1 MTSLWRA
8 PRAPMP
14 SDDPVERCDDVVVGA
29 GITGLVTALLL
40 ARAGREVVVLEARD
54 LGAVTTGHSTAKVSL
69 LQGTRYSQLLRR
81 QSEEVVAGYVA
92 GNREGRDWLL
102 RYCEEHD
109 VPHQVRLAV
118 TYAADPGRGLDLA
131 RAELEAASRL
141 GLPVRWTEDLPVP
154 FEHAGG
160 VVLDDQA
167 QLDPMDLLGA
177 LVEDLRA
184 HGGRVVTGARVTGMG
199 QSLRPVVR
207 HTRGAT
213 RCDQVVLA
221 TGTPVLDRGGYF
233 AKLSASRSYALAF
246 DHPTPP
252 ELMLISAGGPTRSVR
267 DAPGPRLLVG
277 GESHPVGRSRSE
289 RGHVDRLREWTAT
302 HFPDAVETHAWSAQD
317 YRSHDGFPFV
327 GAMPRGLGHVHVATG
342 FDKWGMTNGVAA
354 ALDISASILGGQM
367 PWSRPIHRR
376 ISRPQAVASLVGINA
391 RVAMG
396 IVTGAA
402 EVVLHPLRPGSPAE
416 GAGEVGRAGAVP
428 VARSTVDGR
437 TCAVSA
443 LCTHLGGVVEWND
456 AEQSWDCPLHGSR
469 FTATGEV
476 LEGPAAR
483 DLPQRPVRRT
493 RGVVP

>member
-8 PRAPMP
+8 PRGPAS
-14 SDDPVERCDDVVVGA
+14 SDEPVERCDDVVVGA

-40 ARAGREVVVLEARD
+40 ARAGRDVVVLEARD
-54 LGAVTTGHSTAKVSL
+54 AGAVTTGHSTAKISL
-69 LQGTRYSQLLRR
+69 LQGTRYSQLLRH
-81 QSEEVVAGYVA
+81 QSEEVVAGYVE

-102 RYCEEHD
+102 RYCDEQD
-109 VPHQVRLAV
+109 VPYQTRPAV
-118 TYAADPGRGLDLA
+118 TYAADAGRELDRA
-131 RAELEAASRL
+131 RAELDAASRM
-141 GLPVRWTEDLPVP
+141 GLPVRWASELDVP

-160 VVLDDQA
+160 VVLDGQA
-167 QLDPMDLLGA
+167 QIDPMDLVEA

-184 HGGRVVTGARVTGMG
+184 HGGRLVTGARVTGMG
-199 QSLRPVVR
+199 QSMRPVVR
-207 HTRGAT
+207 HTRGST

-233 AKLSASRSYALAF
+233 AKVSASRSYSLSF
-246 DHPTPP
+246 EHPSPP

-267 DAPGPRLLVG
+267 DAPGPMLLVG
-277 GESHPVGRSRSE
+277 GEGHPVGRARSE
-289 RGHVDRLREWTAT
+289 REHVDRLREWTAT

-327 GAMPRGLGHVHVATG
+327 GKMPRGMGHVHVATG

-354 ALDISASILGGQM
+354 ALDLSASILGGQM

-376 ISRPQAVASLVGINA
+376 ISRPAAMAHLVGMNASVGLSLVTRAAG
-391 RVAMG
+391 VA
-396 IVTGAA
+396 
-402 EVVLHPLRPGSPAE
+402 LHPLRPGAPAE
-416 GAGEVGRAGAVP
+416 GEGEVGRRGVVP

-437 TCAVSA
+437 SCAVSA

-469 FTATGEV
+469 FAATGEV
-476 LEGPAAR
+476 LEGPASR
-483 DLPQRPVRRT
+483 PLPERRMQD
-493 RGVVP
+493 GEQG

>member
-8 PRAPMP
+8 SRAPIT

-40 ARAGREVVVLEARD
+40 ARAGRDVVVLEARD
-54 LGAVTTGHSTAKVSL
+54 AGAVTTGHSTAKVSL
-69 LQGTRYSQLLRR
+69 LQGTRYSQLLRH
-81 QSEEVVAGYVA
+81 QSEDVVAGYVE

-102 RYCEEHD
+102 RYCDEQD
-109 VPHQVRLAV
+109 VAYQNRSAV
-118 TYAADPGRGLDLA
+118 TYAADSGRGLEQA
-131 RAELEAASRL
+131 RAELEAASRM
-141 GLPVRWTEDLPVP
+141 GLPVRWAEELPVP

-167 QLDPMDLLGA
+167 QLDPMELLDA
-177 LVEDLRA
+177 LVDDLRA
-184 HGGRVVTGARVTGMG
+184 HSGRLVTGARVTGMG
-199 QSLRPVVR
+199 QSLRPVVQ
-207 HTRGAT
+207 HTRGRT

-233 AKLSASRSYALAF
+233 AKLSVSRSYALAF
-246 DHPTPP
+246 DHPSPP
-252 ELMLISAGGPTRSVR
+252 EMMLISAGGSTRSVR

-277 GESHPVGRSRSE
+277 GDGHATGRVRSE
-289 RGHVDRLREWTAT
+289 REHLDHLRDWTAT

-327 GAMPRGLGHVHVATG
+327 GTMPRGLGHVHVATG

-354 ALDISASILGGQM
+354 ALDLSASILGGQM

-376 ISRPQAVASLVGINA
+376 ISRPAAVARLIGINA
-391 RVAMG
+391 RVGMS
-396 IVTGAA
+396 IVTRTAGVA
-402 EVVLHPLRPGSPAE
+402 LHPLQPGSPAE
-416 GAGEVGRAGAVP
+416 GEGEVGRRGVVP

-469 FTATGEV
+469 FAPTGEV
-476 LEGPAAR
+476 LEGPAAQP
-483 DLPQRPVRRT
+483 LPARRMPDAEQ
-493 RGVVP
+493 G

>member
-8 PRAPMP
+8 SRAPIT

-40 ARAGREVVVLEARD
+40 ARAGREVTVLEARD
-54 LGAVTTGHSTAKVSL
+54 VGSATTGHSTAKVSL
-69 LQGTRYSQLLRR
+69 LQGTRYAQLLRR

-92 GNREGRDWLL
+92 GNCEGRDWLL
-102 RYCEEHD
+102 RYCEERS
-109 VPHQVRLAV
+109 VPHQVRPAV
-118 TYAADPGRGLDLA
+118 TYAADRGRGLDLA
-131 RAELEAASRL
+131 RAELTAASRL
-141 GLPVRWTEDLPVP
+141 GLPVRWTQDLPVP

-167 QLDPMDLLGA
+167 QLDPMDLLDA

-184 HGGRVVTGARVTGMG
+184 HGGRLVTGARVTGMG
-199 QSLRPVVR
+199 GALRPVVR
-207 HTRGAT
+207 HTRGVT

-277 GESHPVGRSRSE
+277 GEDHPVGRSRSE
-289 RGHVDRLREWTAT
+289 SAHVNRLREWTAT
-302 HFPDAVETHAWSAQD
+302 HFPNAVETHAWSAQD

-327 GAMPRGLGHVHVATG
+327 GPMPRGLGHVHVATG

-354 ALDISASILGGQM
+354 ALELSSSILGDGM
-367 PWSRPIHRR
+367 TWARPIHRR
-376 ISRPQAVASLVGINA
+376 VSRPRAVASLLAINMRVGLD
-391 RVAMG
+391 
-396 IVTGAA
+396 IVTRSAQVA
-402 EVVLHPLRPGSPAE
+402 LHPLSPGHPAE
-416 GAGEVGRAGAVP
+416 GDGEVGRAGVVP
-428 VARSTVDGR
+428 VARSRVDGR
-437 TCAVSA
+437 ICAVSA
-443 LCTHLGGVVEWND
+443 LCTHLGGVLEWND
-456 AEQSWDCPLHGSR
+456 AESTWDCPLHGSR

-476 LEGPAAR
+476 LEGPAVHR
-483 DLPQRPVRRT
+483 LPPRQ
-493 RGVVP
+493 GGAM